1 MNVVSTNTPLSGVD
15 DAAKSRDLDR
25 IEGDEEGIEGDRP
38 LLEAIDTSSLSQTS
52 PSAQGDALFGRDAAT
67 NYRARWDMVQRSF
80 VDDPQR
86 AVRQG
91 DELVTQV
98 IDTLR
103 DTFAAQRTEFEK
115 DTDRDED
122 STETLRLALRRYRAF
137 FERLLT
143 I

>member
-1 MNVVSTNTPLSGVD
+1 MNVASTNTPLSGAGE
-15 DAAKSRDLDR
+15 AARSRDLDR
-25 IEGDEEGIEGDRP
+25 IEGDEKIEGDP
-38 LLEAIDTSSLSQTS
+38 PPPEAIDTSSVSQTS
-52 PSAQGDALFGRDAAT
+52 LSSQGDPLFGGDAAT
-67 NYRARWDMVQRSF
+67 EYRARWDIVQRSF
-80 VDDPQR
+80 VDDPQQ

-115 DTDRDED
+115 DTDRDQD
-122 STETLRLALRRYRAF
+122 STEGLRLALRRYRAF

-143 I
+143 M